1 MGARSARVWPQAL
14 LRYPL
19 RTSELVRSIRGPL
32 MLIPFSHSDTL
43 KMLVPHG
50 MPLHIADA
58 AHNDLQDFDAYLT
71 AYARALAD
79 L

>member
-1 MGARSARVWPQAL
+1 
-14 LRYPL
+14 
-19 RTSELVRSIRGPL
+19 

-43 KMLVPHG
+43 KMLVPQA